1 MQNPTPN
8 FRQSS
13 VVFEKPGILS
23 EKSKVL
29 TSSNYHKLRYF
40 LLKFAHFSRLL
51 MYSKGC
57 LGFFFILDLEF
68 LQKLKKPGV
77 PKLIETRFFTSL
89 LTTEDQNKM
98 KKNPDD
104 PFVDIVK

>member
-13 VVFEKPGILS
+13 VVFEKPGIFS
-23 EKSKVL
+23 EKSEVL

-51 MYSKGC
+51 MYTKGC
-57 LGFFFILDLEF
+57 SGFFILDLEF
-68 LQKLKKPGV
+68 FAKIRKAWCPYTPHRNQV
-77 PKLIETRFFTSL
+77 FYIFI
-89 LTTEDQNKM
+89 N
-98 KKNPDD
+98 N
-104 PFVDIVK
+104 